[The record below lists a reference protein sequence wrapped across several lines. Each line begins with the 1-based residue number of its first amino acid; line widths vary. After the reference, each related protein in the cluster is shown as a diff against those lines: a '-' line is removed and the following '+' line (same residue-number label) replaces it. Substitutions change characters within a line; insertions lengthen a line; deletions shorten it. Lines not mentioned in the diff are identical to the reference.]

1 MLQISKA
8 ASTFPSLRTQDKITW
23 NFLILLLN
31 IWQTI
36 TPSRVRQGGP
46 WLFFMERSQDNIKP
60 DQPIRK
66 MAFHLVCTYPPW
78 HTIYHVITLV
88 TKSKE
93 KNSHL
98 YFLMGAAHPRTAKH
112 HQQHPG
118 LVPQAGTEHGKQ
130 ILISIAAAQSKWW
143 KATMWLE
150 GETVF
155 PSNKPWQPVLRHG

>member
-1 MLQISKA
+1 MPRAVYIMLQISKA

-60 DQPIRK
+60 DQPVRK
-66 MAFHLVCTYPPW
+66 VAFHLVCIYPPW

-93 KNSHL
+93 ENFTSLLSH
-98 YFLMGAAHPRTAKH
+98 GSSSPQDSQAPPAAPRLGPAGWYWAWQTNID
-112 HQQHPG
+112 QHRCS
-118 LVPQAGTEHGKQ
+118 TE
-130 ILISIAAAQSKWW
+130 
-143 KATMWLE
+143 
-150 GETVF
+150 
-155 PSNKPWQPVLRHG
+155 